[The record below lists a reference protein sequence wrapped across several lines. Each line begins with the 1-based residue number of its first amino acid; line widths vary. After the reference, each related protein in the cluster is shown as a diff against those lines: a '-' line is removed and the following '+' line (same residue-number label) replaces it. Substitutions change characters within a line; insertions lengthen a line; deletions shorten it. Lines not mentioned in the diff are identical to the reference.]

1 MQAPAMQLSE
11 LTKNFGSHRAV
22 DDLTLTVPRGSMSGV
37 VGPNGAGKTTTLSM
51 ATLRPDGGRVEILG
65 HDVWRDPARA

>member
-22 DDLTLTVPRGSMSGV
+22 DDLMLTVPRTRSAS
-37 VGPNGAGKTTTLSM
+37 T
-51 ATLRPDGGRVEILG
+51 RPPTRSSPTI
-65 HDVWRDPARA
+65 PQA